1 MAFERM
7 RNIILSILQDLEI
20 SESNCPTGAR
30 VAVVSYNTNTM
41 HHIRFSEF
49 NKKNL
54 LLDAVRNIT
63 QPRSSSTRN
72 IGEAMKFVGR
82 NIFKRVRK
90 GYLMR
95 KVAIF
100 FTNGRSREII
110 PINTAV
116 VEFSALDI
124 IPVVI
129 AFNNVPNVQRAFRVN
144 DTGRFRVYDVR
155 ELDQRTVIRRVHK
168 CILCYDLCEPDR
180 ECQEVFLSPPPVQVN
195 MDMAFVIDSSRNMRN
210 DDFEMVKEF
219 LSTIV
224 DQITITPQPAYSS
237 EGARVAL
244 VQHAPPSYIA
254 RVGEIP
260 VSVEFDLL
268 KFNNKNLMKRHIQ
281 ESFRHLEGSSAIG
294 HAIEWTINN
303 VFLTTSR
310 PRNIKVIFAVVAGE
324 TSSWDRQKLKEVS
337 LKAKCR
343 GFSMFTL
350 ALGRETNDTELEELS
365 SFPLD
370 QHLIQLGKVHVPEME
385 YAQKFFQAFLRILK
399 DGLNTYPPVTLQAE
413 CDRLSRVGPI
423 FEEAEVSSKVERVP
437 LSSFGKEDEQE
448 TKDIETTEGL
458 PEENGEITEEPEEE
472 NEEYYE
478 QYEEYEEEPTE
489 EIETIAVTNGTDIVS
504 VVEEQSKDA
513 CAMEQEQGAC
523 QNYVLKWYYDSGRNE
538 CSRFWYGG
546 CNGNKNRF
554 ETQEE
559 CASLCVR
566 SF

>member
-1 MAFERM
+1 MDLQEEKDRREIKGMLAILEAEDQKEIEEEGVKLAILVNKETLETWALQDKESECPVHPTELVFALDVSSDVTPQAFERM
-7 RNIILSILQDLEI
+7 RNIVLSLLEDLEI

-30 VAVVSYNTNTM
+30 VAVVSYNSNTM
-41 HHIRFSEF
+41 HLIHFSDF
-49 NKKNL
+49 DKKNL
-54 LLDAVRNIT
+54 LLEAVRRIT
-63 QPRSSSTRN
+63 QSRSSNSRN
-72 IGEAMKFVGR
+72 IGAAMRFVAW

-95 KVAIF
+95 KVAVF
-100 FTNGRSREII
+100 LTNGRSREII

-116 VEFSALDI
+116 LEFSALDI

-129 AFNNVPNVQRAFRVN
+129 AFDDVPNVQRAFTAD
-144 DTGRFRVYDVR
+144 DTGRFRVYDTR
-155 ELDQRTVIRRVHK
+155 ELDQRTVIRRVQK

-180 ECQEVFLSPPPVQVN
+180 ECQEVSLSPPPVQVN
-195 MDMAFVIDSSRNMRN
+195 MDIAFVIDSSRNMRN
-210 DDFEMVKEF
+210 DDFEMVKDF

-244 VQHAPPSYIA
+244 IQHAPPGYIA

-294 HAIEWTINN
+294 HAIEWTVNN

-399 DGLNTYPPVTLQAE
+399 
-413 CDRLSRVGPI
+413 
-423 FEEAEVSSKVERVP
+423 
-437 LSSFGKEDEQE
+437 GKD
-448 TKDIETTEGL
+448 
-458 PEENGEITEEPEEE
+458 
-472 NEEYYE
+472 
-478 QYEEYEEEPTE
+478 
-489 EIETIAVTNGTDIVS
+489 
-504 VVEEQSKDA
+504 
-513 CAMEQEQGAC
+513 
-523 QNYVLKWYYDSGRNE
+523 
-538 CSRFWYGG
+538 
-546 CNGNKNRF
+546 
-554 ETQEE
+554 
-559 CASLCVR
+559 
-566 SF
+566 